1 MFLSHIWLIPLLPA
15 LGATIMFLFG
25 RKLQKASVSAVCVG
39 TIVLAFLMAC
49 GAVWQYS
56 GWSSTPEHFHQ
67 PYQTILYTWLGT
79 DTGHMNY
86 TTHDG
91 SPSAFQAD
99 AGFLLDPLSS
109 IWLLFVTGVGML
121 IHIYSIGYMAHEG
134 GYYRFFGY
142 LNLFMFSMLTLV
154 LANNYVLMFVG
165 WEGVG
170 LCSYLLIGFY
180 FHRKSATD
188 AGNKAFIVNRIGDA
202 GFLLGMFFIAW
213 YFGSLRFIDVT
224 AAARSGHFAIGDP
237 IITAAT
243 LLLFVG
249 ACGKSA
255 QLPLYVWLP
264 DAMEGPTPVSALI
277 HAATMVTA
285 GVYMVARSN
294 ALFVL
299 APTSMKTV
307 AIVGALT
314 AIFAASIGLV
324 QNDIKRVL
332 AYSTVSQLGYMFLA
346 LGVGAFAAGV
356 FHVFTHSFFKALL
369 FLGAGSVIHSMSG
382 EQDMRNMGDLGHR
395 IPTTHRTMFI
405 ATLAIAGI
413 FPFAGFFSKDAI
425 LWETWSREGGAYRL
439 LWYVGYA
446 TALMTAF
453 YMFRLM
459 YLTFDG
465 RPRMSHDVEHH
476 IHESPISMTAPL
488 VVLALCAIVA
498 GWLGWPHSLGGSDRF
513 TTFLEP
519 VFATEAR
526 VLQEEGRTG
535 QLVAGVQEQHNT
547 GTEWLLMALSLAA
560 AGIGWRMAWRSYRHA
575 DKGYTEPIAA
585 AAPLIY
591 NTLLNKYYVDEGY
604 DYVFTGRRKL
614 GDARLGV
621 MGLGEASSWFDTHVV
636 DGAVNAAGWI
646 TRLTATL
653 SSWWDKWI
661 IDGIG
666 VNGPAI
672 VARMLSY
679 PARLLEWGLVQ
690 WYALVMTAG
699 LVGFVF
705 YYVYH

>member
-614 GDARLGV
+614 GDVRLGV
-621 MGLGEASSWFDTHVV
+621 LGLGEASSWFDTNVV

-705 YYVYH
+705 YYVYR